1 LDQEQNVKK
10 KTLLSWSSGKD
21 SAWALHVLQQRDDIK
36 VIGLFCTINR
46 KFERAAMHAVRVE
59 LIERQATSAG
69 LPVQFIELP
78 HPCTD
83 AEYRTIMTEFLRQ
96 AREQGIECMA
106 FGDLFLEDIRSYR
119 ENNLADTGITPI
131 FPIWGLETTA
141 LSHNMMD
148 SGLRAVITCVDP
160 KQLDPKFVG
169 REYNQA
175 FLEQLPDTVDPCG
188 ENGEFHSF
196 AFAGPMFTEPVDVQL
211 GETVTRDGL
220 VFADLLPA

>member
-1 LDQEQNVKK
+1 MKK

-21 SAWALHVLQQRDDIK
+21 SSWTLHVLKQRDDVEI
-36 VIGLFCTINR
+36 VGLFCTINR
-46 KFERAAMHAVRVE
+46 KFERAAMHAVRIE
-59 LIERQATSAG
+59 LIKRQASSAE

-83 AEYRTIMTEFLRQ
+83 AEYRAIMGEFIDRMSH
-96 AREQGIECMA
+96 QGIEYIA

-131 FPIWGLETTA
+131 FPIWGMETTT
-141 LSHNMMD
+141 LSKEMVD
-148 SGLRAVITCVDP
+148 SGLRAVITCIDP
-160 KQLDPKFVG
+160 NKLDPEFIG
-169 REYNQA
+169 REYDQA

-196 AFAGPMFTEPVDVQL
+196 AFGGPMFKEQIEVRL
-211 GETVTRDGL
+211 GETVTRDGF

>member
-1 LDQEQNVKK
+1 MKK

-21 SAWALHVLQQRDDIK
+21 SSWTLHVLKQRDDVEI
-36 VIGLFCTINR
+36 VGLFCTINR
-46 KFERAAMHAVRVE
+46 KFERAAMHAVRIE
-59 LIERQATSAG
+59 LIKRQASSAE

-83 AEYRTIMTEFLRQ
+83 AEYRAIMGEFIDRVSH
-96 AREQGIECMA
+96 QGIEYIA

-131 FPIWGLETTA
+131 FPIWGMETTT
-141 LSHNMMD
+141 LSKEMVD
-148 SGLRAVITCVDP
+148 SGLRAVITCIDP
-160 KQLDPKFVG
+160 NKLDPEFIG
-169 REYNQA
+169 REYDQA

-196 AFAGPMFTEPVDVQL
+196 AFGGPMFKEQIEVRL
-211 GETVTRDGL
+211 GETVTRDGF

>member
-1 LDQEQNVKK
+1 MKK

-21 SAWALHVLQQRDDIK
+21 SSWTLHVLKQRDDVEI
-36 VIGLFCTINR
+36 VGLFCTINR
-46 KFERAAMHAVRVE
+46 KFERAAMHAVRIE
-59 LIERQATSAG
+59 LIKRQASSAE

-83 AEYRTIMTEFLRQ
+83 AEYRAIMGEFIDRVSH
-96 AREQGIECMA
+96 QGIEYIA

-131 FPIWGLETTA
+131 FPIWGMETTT
-141 LSHNMMD
+141 LSKEMVD

-160 KQLDPKFVG
+160 NKLDPEFIG
-169 REYNQA
+169 REYDQA

-196 AFAGPMFTEPVDVQL
+196 AFGGPMFKEQIEVRL
-211 GETVTRDGL
+211 GETVTRDGF